1 MLVGPTKSPSYEY
14 KEAPGKMCRHNL
26 TGYISSIRKTNIT
39 FNLVG
44 SLAYLLKY
52 NGCQLALF
60 CDEDNTPPQYSASNI
75 SCKKKITTGKNENNQ
90 NLQISKSANAQ
101 TCDVW

>member
-1 MLVGPTKSPSYEY
+1 MLVGPTKSLSYEY
-14 KEAPGKMCRHNL
+14 KEAPGKTCRHNL

-52 NGCQLALF
+52 NGCQLAPA
-60 CDEDNTPPQYSASNI
+60 E
-75 SCKKKITTGKNENNQ
+75 KNDDFSPLYNN
-90 NLQISKSANAQ
+90 S
-101 TCDVW
+101 

>member
-1 MLVGPTKSPSYEY
+1 MPPRTMLVGPTKSPSYEY

-52 NGCQLALF
+52 NGCQNSHCSKKETMPHSTA
-60 CDEDNTPPQYSASNI
+60 ASLI
-75 SCKKKITTGKNENNQ
+75 YHRK
-90 NLQISKSANAQ
+90 LQLQEEK
-101 TCDVW
+101 